1 MSGVATR
8 VVLASSEVCRVE
20 VEGAVIHVHAGAL
33 SLRLDRATCESLT
46 TTLAVAM
53 VRLARA
59 SWRPTPALALVGE
72 EPCAG
77 G

>member
-1 MSGVATR
+1 MSGDAR
-8 VVLASSEVCRVE
+8 ALLAASAVCRVE
-20 VEGAVIHVHAGAL
+20 VEGAVTHVHAGAL

-46 TTLAVAM
+46 TTLALAM

-59 SWRPTPALALVGE
+59 SRRRPLALVGE